1 MPFVQCLQAFGG
13 DLRQPQLSRILPRIS
28 SRADPLADARGSET
42 ILQTLENPSFRA
54 ATVRESVRFFHGSLT
69 ERLAGSAEALF
80 GSGYAGLGS
89 RSADPLLRVVV
100 RQRAPQK
107 LREVVLQLG
116 MR

>member
-1 MPFVQCLQAFGG
+1 MLFVQCLQAFGG

-42 ILQTLENPSFRA
+42 MLQTLENPSFRA
-54 ATVRESVRFFHGSLT
+54 ATVRESVRFLHSSLT

-89 RSADPLLRVVV
+89 VNYSRSIT
-100 RQRAPQK
+100 
-107 LREVVLQLG
+107 ECY
-116 MR
+116 